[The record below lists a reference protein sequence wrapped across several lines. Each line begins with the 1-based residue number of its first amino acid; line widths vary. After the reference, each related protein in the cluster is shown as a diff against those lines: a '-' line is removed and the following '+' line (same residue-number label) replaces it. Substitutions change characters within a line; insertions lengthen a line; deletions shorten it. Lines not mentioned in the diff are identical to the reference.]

1 MSAIIL
7 TMNAGILKP
16 IAIALGQLMN
26 GIYVLL
32 SKAGITNVAL
42 TIIIFTIVIYMILL
56 PLTYQQ
62 QKFSRMTMIMNPE
75 IQKIQ
80 KKYQGK
86 RDQASVNAMNQETQE
101 VYKKYGVRPTGS
113 CLFMGIQLLILFP
126 LYRVIYNVPGY
137 VNSVKNTMSGLAD
150 AIMGTSGYENIMTNF
165 FNTVKEGNYVYRGTS
180 LDLSTAETAHDSI
193 IDVIYKCTDA
203 NWSLLADKFP
213 DLSTLIATTHE
224 NVNAFNNFLGVSIV
238 YSPKILIQN
247 TMHGSGSFLIVLVA
261 ILIPIISAGTQ
272 FLNIR
277 LSQSLNP
284 NATQGNQMAAQMK
297 MMNYMMPIY
306 SLILVFFL
314 PVGIGIYWITGA
326 LIRCVQQFII
336 NKRFDRMDMA
346 EVVKKNQA
354 KAAAKEKAKIEK
366 KGVSGETI
374 SRNASINT
382 RNIQT
387 EAPQYRSMA
396 EKAASASKIDVDTSK
411 KNVKKGSLAE
421 KAGLV
426 KEFNSK
432 SPDEWK
438 EAKAQA
444 EKEAEERAASQ
455 SKKNSNSKKNSS
467 KKKSNSKKKK

>member
-1 MSAIIL
+1 MSAIVL
-7 TMNAGILKP
+7 SMNAGILKP
-16 IAIALGQLMN
+16 IAIALGHLMD
-26 GIYVLL
+26 GIYILL

-86 RDQASVNAMNQETQE
+86 RDQASINAMNAETQE
-101 VYKKYGVRPTGS
+101 VYRKYGVRPTGS
-113 CLFMGIQLLILFP
+113 CVFMGIQLLILFP

-137 VNSVKNTMSGLAD
+137 VNSVKNTMSNLAD
-150 AIMGTSGYENIMTNF
+150 AIMGTSGYENIMTKF
-165 FNTVKEGNYVYRGTS
+165 FETVKEGNYVYRGTS
-180 LDLSTAETAHDSI
+180 LDLSTTETAHDTI

-213 DLSTLIATTHE
+213 DLSGLIASTHE
-224 NVNAFNNFLGVSIV
+224 SVNAFNNFLGVSIV

-247 TMHGSGSFLIVLVA
+247 AMHGSGSAIIVLVA
-261 ILIPIISAGTQ
+261 ILIPIISAATQ

-314 PVGIGIYWITGA
+314 PVGIGIYWIAGA
-326 LIRCVQQFII
+326 LIRSIQQFII
-336 NKRFDRMDMA
+336 NKRFDRLDMEA
-346 EVVKKNQA
+346 LVKKNQA
-354 KAAAKEKAKIEK
+354 KAAAKEKARIEK
-366 KGVSGETI
+366 KGVSGDTI

-382 RNIQT
+382 RNIAADPNAQRR
-387 EAPQYRSMA
+387 RSMA
-396 EKAASASKIDVDTSK
+396 EKAASAANIDVDTTKQS
-411 KNVKKGSLAE
+411 VRKGSLAE
-421 KAGLV
+421 KAALV
-426 KEFNSK
+426 SEFNSK
-432 SPDEWK
+432 NPEEWK
-438 EAKAQA
+438 AAKAQA
-444 EKEAEERAASQ
+444 AKEAEEKAASQ
-455 SKKNSNSKKNSS
+455 SKSKNKSKKNN
-467 KKKSNSKKKK
+467 KKK

>member
-1 MSAIIL
+1 MSGIVL
-7 TMNAGILKP
+7 SMNAGILKP
-16 IAIALGQLMN
+16 IAIALGHLMD

-62 QKFSRMTMIMNPE
+62 QKFSRMTIIMNPE

-86 RDQASVNAMNQETQE
+86 RDQASVNAMNMETQE

-113 CLFMGIQLLILFP
+113 CVFMAIQLLILFP

-137 VNSVKNTMSGLAD
+137 VNSVKNTMSNLAD

-165 FNTVKEGNYVYRGTS
+165 FETVKEGNYVYRGTS
-180 LDLSTAETAHDSI
+180 LDLSTTETAHDTI
-193 IDVIYKCTDA
+193 IDVIYKCTES

-213 DLSTLIATTHE
+213 DLSTLITSTQE
-224 NVNAFNNFLGVSIV
+224 SVNQFNNFLGVSIV

-247 TMHGSGSFLIVLVA
+247 AMHGNGTAIVVLVA

-314 PVGIGIYWITGA
+314 PVGIGIYWIAGA
-326 LIRCVQQFII
+326 LIRSVQQFII
-336 NKRFDRMDMA
+336 NKRFDKMDMEA
-346 EVVKKNQA
+346 LVKKNQA
-354 KAAAKEKAKIEK
+354 KAAAKEKERIEK
-366 KGVSGETI
+366 KGVSGQTI
-374 SRNASINT
+374 ARNASINT
-382 RNIQT
+382 RNIAADPNAARRKT
-387 EAPQYRSMA
+387 MA
-396 EKAASASKIDVDTSK
+396 EKAASAANIDVDTTK
-411 KNVKKGSLAE
+411 QTVKKGSLAE
-421 KAGLV
+421 KAGMV

-438 EAKAQA
+438 QAKAAA
-444 EKEAEERAASQ
+444 EKEAADKAANQSKNKSQ
-455 SKKNSNSKKNSS
+455 SKKKSKN
-467 KKKSNSKKKK
+467 KKKK